1 VSIPEDVGTG
11 ASQFVW
17 AGGQLAP
24 NPPGGSMAEVAAL
37 LREMVAINRDLHTMT
52 RELLENSRQQLE
64 LSKRWEQRTAEQ
76 IQNNRDEL
84 TRLGKEHPELRGRSK
99 DVEEQ
104 VAAVV
109 GKSMS
114 DLYDYVEHHGSD
126 LSDSDYVRAEL
137 VDKYGGMLYHLHGIH
152 GIVKRFSSLEQQIA
166 REQQQQQ
173 PKPPPST

>member
-1 VSIPEDVGTG
+1 MG
-11 ASQFVW
+11 
-17 AGGQLAP
+17 
-24 NPPGGSMAEVAAL
+24 EVAAL
-37 LREMVAINRDLHTMT
+37 LREMVGMT

-64 LSKRWEQRTAEQ
+64 LSKRWEQRTVEQ
-76 IQNNRDEL
+76 IQTNRDEL

-99 DVEEQ
+99 DVEQQ

-126 LSDSDYVRAEL
+126 VAESDYVRAEL

-152 GIVKRFSSLEQQIA
+152 GIVKRFSSFEQQMA
-166 REQQQQQ
+166 REQQQQ
-173 PKPPPST
+173 PKPPPTT